1 LNEQAT
7 SAGTAPARAPEAL
20 PAFAPRVLF
29 VPVSGPYG
37 MGEYARS
44 LGMARAVA
52 ARWPAAHIHFLL
64 SRAAPYAAG
73 TPFPHTL
80 LPSSPTFQTAAVSAA
95 LASFRPDLVVFDNAG
110 RTAQLRAARRA
121 GARIV
126 YVSARGRQRA
136 KAFRLAWM
144 RLIDAH
150 WIAYPEF
157 LAGSLGRL
165 ERMKLRLLARP
176 AVLYLDV
183 LLAPADAALR
193 AALMARLGL
202 TSGGYVLVVPGGGT
216 GHPGAADA
224 ALRFWSAARGLAAAG
239 TPTVFVGPVPL
250 HESNGPRPDGPLR
263 EPRSPRPDGPLR
275 EPRSPRPDGPLRE
288 SNGPCPDGKMAAAA
302 PIAVEPL
309 PQDALAELMRAAK
322 LVIANGGSTLLQA
335 IACGSACV
343 AVPIAKDQAERARR
357 CIAARVA
364 VGAALDAASIG
375 AAARN
380 LLDDEAARA
389 ALAGRAA
396 ALGLADGTELALGCI
411 ARLLGAP
418 RPGGAPQAG
427 ASEQAA
433 VPEQAAA
440 SEQADAAAQAMQ
452 DLRDDA

>member
-1 LNEQAT
+1 M
-7 SAGTAPARAPEAL
+7 AGAAPARDPTAL

-44 LGMARAVA
+44 LSMARAVA
-52 ARWPAAHIHFLL
+52 ARWPAARIHFLL
-64 SRAAPYAAG
+64 SRAAPYAAA

-80 LPSSPTFQTAAVSAA
+80 LPSSPTFHTPAVRAA

-121 GARIV
+121 GACIV

-136 KAFRLAWM
+136 RAFRLAWM

-157 LAGSLGRL
+157 LAGSLSLL

-183 LLAPADAALR
+183 LLPHADAALR
-193 AALMARLGL
+193 AQLMARLGL
-202 TSGGYVLVVPGGGT
+202 TAGGYVLVVPGGGT

-224 ALRFWSAARGLAAAG
+224 ALCFWYAARGLANAG
-239 TPTVFVGPVPL
+239 TPTVCVGP
-250 HESNGPRPDGPLR
+250 GPLG
-263 EPRSPRPDGPLR
+263 EPRGSRPEDML
-275 EPRSPRPDGPLRE
+275 
-288 SNGPCPDGKMAAAA
+288 AAVA
-302 PIAVEPL
+302 PIAVPTL
-309 PQDALAELMRAAK
+309 PQASLAELMRAAK

-364 VGAALDAASIG
+364 VGATLDAASIG
-375 AAARN
+375 AAARK

-396 ALGLADGTELALGCI
+396 GLALADGIEIALGSM
-411 ARLLGAP
+411 ARLLAAP
-418 RPGGAPQAG
+418 G
-427 ASEQAA
+427 
-433 VPEQAAA
+433 
-440 SEQADAAAQAMQ
+440 QADA
-452 DLRDDA
+452 

>member
-1 LNEQAT
+1 LNEQAA
-7 SAGTAPARAPEAL
+7 SAGTAPARAPDAP

-44 LGMARAVA
+44 LAMACAVA
-52 ARWPAAHIHFLL
+52 ARWPAARIHFLL
-64 SRAAPYAAG
+64 SRAAPYAAA

-80 LPSSPTFQTAAVSAA
+80 LPSSPTFHTPAVSAA

-126 YVSARGRQRA
+126 YVSARRRQRA

-144 RLIDAH
+144 RLIDVH
-150 WIAYPEF
+150 FIAYPEF
-157 LAGSLGRL
+157 LAGSLGLL

-176 AVLYLDV
+176 AVLYLDA
-183 LLAPADAALR
+183 LLPRADALLR
-193 AALMARLGL
+193 AALVARLGL
-202 TSGGYVLVVPGGGT
+202 TAGGYVLVIPGGGT

-224 ALRFWSAARGLAAAG
+224 ALRFWDAARALAAAG
-239 TPTVFVGPVPL
+239 TPTVFVGPAPL
-250 HESNGPRPDGPLR
+250 NAARRQAQGNLEIELRGARPGL
-263 EPRSPRPDGPLR
+263 
-275 EPRSPRPDGPLRE
+275 
-288 SNGPCPDGKMAAAA
+288 MAAAA
-302 PIAVEPL
+302 PIAVELL
-309 PQDALAELMRAAK
+309 PQRELAELMRAAK

-343 AVPIAKDQAERARR
+343 AVPIAKDQVERARR

-364 VGAALDAASIG
+364 VGAALDAASIC
-375 AAARN
+375 AAGRG
-380 LLDDEAARA
+380 LIDDEAARA

-396 ALGLADGTELALGCI
+396 GLGLADGTELALGSI

-418 RPGGAPQAG
+418 GRTVE
-427 ASEQAA
+427 ASG
-433 VPEQAAA
+433 P
-440 SEQADAAAQAMQ
+440 DA
-452 DLRDDA
+452 